1 MERNDEGEKKSSK
14 RSRCILAR
22 TRNARALPTAIKFFC
37 CHICHTRRKTQGN
50 NLENRSQQTRKKGE
64 AIIPNRSLDHYSTT
78 RKMKSFGGFQ
88 LKNTNN
94 NLTH

>member
-1 MERNDEGEKKSSK
+1 MTKEK
-14 RSRCILAR
+14 RSLKRGHVASSR
-22 TRNARALPTAIKFFC
+22 ARAMRAHYLLQFSFFAVTSVT
-37 CHICHTRRKTQGN
+37 HAAKRKGI

-78 RKMKSFGGFQ
+78 RKMKSLGGFQ